1 MTITLL
7 ADAGARVLD
16 RGPSAN
22 DRFKGNYPRYLRWSL
37 LAALLL
43 TALGV
48 WLMPRYE
55 PVPYKPRTEALILID
70 IPDPPEVLEEIKPPE
85 VARIPRPVVA
95 APDDDRE
102 AEDTIP
108 DLLPGPLVT
117 ELDWGPVDDA
127 GFVPSSAKPLL
138 QAQPK
143 ADYPEIARRVGLEGT
158 VVVHVLVGIDGRV
171 EAAEVTRGVHPLL
184 DKAALAAARRC
195 VFEPARQR
203 ELKVKAW
210 VAVPYRFRL
219 R

>member
-1 MTITLL
+1 
-7 ADAGARVLD
+7 
-16 RGPSAN
+16 
-22 DRFKGNYPRYLRWSL
+22 
-37 LAALLL
+37 
-43 TALGV
+43 
-48 WLMPRYE
+48 
-55 PVPYKPRTEALILID
+55 
-70 IPDPPEVLEEIKPPE
+70 
-85 VARIPRPVVA
+85 VAH
-95 APDDDRE
+95 
-102 AEDTIP
+102 
-108 DLLPGPLVT
+108 LVT